1 MKKEELK
8 HLAHISRI
16 KLTEQELEKF
26 TPQMQSILESAQQ
39 VQDAV
44 AKANRPSA
52 NRMVMLKDLRDD
64 IIKPSLTQ
72 SDALLNAPFTELGFV
87 KVYGELKDDSEA

>member
-8 HLAHISRI
+8 HLAHLSRI
-16 KLTEQELEKF
+16 KLTEAELEKF
-26 TPQMQSILESAQQ
+26 TPQMEAILDSAKE

-44 AKANRPSA
+44 AKAKKTSA
-52 NRMVMLKDLRDD
+52 NRTVMLKNLRDD

-72 SDALLNAPFTELGFV
+72 SEALLNAPFTELGFV
-87 KVYGELKDDSEA
+87 KVYGELKDDSGA